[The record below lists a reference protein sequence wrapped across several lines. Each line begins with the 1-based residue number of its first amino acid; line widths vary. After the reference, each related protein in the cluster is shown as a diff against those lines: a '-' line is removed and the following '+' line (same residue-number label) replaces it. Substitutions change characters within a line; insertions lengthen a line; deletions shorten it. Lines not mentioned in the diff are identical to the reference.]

1 MNTTNINITNPPEEK
16 EVDTTSLETVPIT
29 LKETVALH
37 DGSAFRYE
45 YAFELPVDIY
55 EMLEEL
61 VELDSNYKSIDSYI
75 KKKLLELTFNDSNIF
90 SNIIIQEH
98 MFLKLLEEEDIDTTE
113 AETIPVTVTLK
124 EESTDPNTSYTQ
136 NVSLELP
143 VEIHRKLERIIELNP
158 NYDSIDTYI
167 NKINRG
173 KTWNINYYIYQIK
186 TDYDRT
192 ILEGLKLRTEI
203 PLLEKQLSKLENQ
216 LTKEEKIEF
225 RVEL

>member
-1 MNTTNINITNPPEEK
+1 MGKGKLTKRLE

-29 LKETVALH
+29 LKETLAIP
-37 DGSAFRYE
+37 DGSAFKYE
-45 YAFELPVDIY
+45 YSFELPVDIY
-55 EMLEEL
+55 EMVEEI
-61 VELDSNYKSIDSYI
+61 VELDPNYRSVENYL
-75 KKKLLELTFNDSNIF
+75 KKGRKELCFPSANVYE
-90 SNIIIQEH
+90 NIIYQDYI
-98 MFLKLLEEEDIDTTE
+98 FLTHLEEEDIDTTE

-124 EESTDPNTSYTQ
+124 EEGTDPNTSYTQ

-143 VEIHRKLERIIELNP
+143 VEIHRKLERIVELNP
-158 NYDSIDTYI
+158 KYDSIDSYI
-167 NKINRG
+167 KDISRG

-192 ILEGLKLRTEI
+192 IIEGLKLRTEI

-225 RVEL
+225 GVEL